1 MELMEKVEAIT
12 AMSIHIVAVRVNIF
26 LPAAYA
32 HGQEWDMA
40 DTCNSCLFG
49 VEEQHLHGFSFL
61 AFGVEVNL
69 ITNNSAKDPISCWF
83 LKTQAYEV
91 GGVHPAMICDD
102 PTDVI
107 CSDGF

>member
-1 MELMEKVEAIT
+1 
-12 AMSIHIVAVRVNIF
+12 
-26 LPAAYA
+26 
-32 HGQEWDMA
+32 MA

-83 LKTQAYEV
+83 LKPKLMRLV
-91 GGVHPAMICDD
+91 VSILR
-102 PTDVI
+102 
-107 CSDGF
+107 